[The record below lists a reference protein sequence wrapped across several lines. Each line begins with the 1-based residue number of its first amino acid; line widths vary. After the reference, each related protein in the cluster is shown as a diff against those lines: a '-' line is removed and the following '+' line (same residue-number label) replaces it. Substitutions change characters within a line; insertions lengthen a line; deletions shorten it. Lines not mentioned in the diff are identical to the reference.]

1 MSRGGALT
9 LAIIG
14 GALCLLGVVGMMF
27 GLPML
32 FFGLIFY
39 TKRRLDL

>member
-9 LAIIG
+9 LALIG
-14 GALCLLGVVGMMF
+14 GCLCFFGVVGLMS

-32 FFGLIFY
+32 LVGLILY
-39 TKRRLDL
+39 TKRRLKL